1 MLLELTKKNNVLAD
15 VLNVKPLLS
24 INVFI
29 VVKTDVKL
37 QAVDVV
43 IDTMKPLGVN
53 VIDVEMNV

>member
-1 MLLELTKKNNVLAD
+1 MKKINVLAD
-15 VLNVKPLLS
+15 VLNVNPLLS

-29 VVKTDVKL
+29 VVKTDVKP
-37 QAVDVV
+37 QAVYVV